1 MATLPP
7 ALTWWWWYWCWHVHY
22 VKLMR
27 VFLRPMQLMINTS
40 SCKYYCVRSCMYV
53 RAQVCD
59 TLPHMA
65 TVGRDSHGASHVCLP
80 HHPAFSG
87 HQITLLTH
95 CTACMVLFFIVGQ
108 SRRNIWVSWSKK
120 KTQLILKLFVA
131 ILVAKLCQ
139 KTKIAE
145 KKLHNN
151 HKLYILCT
159 DGCQV
164 RF

>member
-1 MATLPP
+1 
-7 ALTWWWWYWCWHVHY
+7 
-22 VKLMR
+22 
-27 VFLRPMQLMINTS
+27 MQLMINTS

-59 TLPHMA
+59 TLPIWQRWAGTHMVLVMSA
-65 TVGRDSHGASHVCLP
+65 LP

-95 CTACMVLFFIVGQ
+95 CTACMRLFFYCGTIKEKYLSILV
-108 SRRNIWVSWSKK
+108 KE
-120 KTQLILKLFVA
+120 KTQRILKLFVT
-131 ILVAKLCQ
+131 IPVAMLYQ

-145 KKLHNN
+145 KKLRNN
-151 HKLYILCT
+151 QRLYLISCT
-159 DGCQV
+159 EGCHV

>member
-1 MATLPP
+1 
-7 ALTWWWWYWCWHVHY
+7 
-22 VKLMR
+22 MR
-27 VFLRPMQLMINTS
+27 VFLGPMQLMINTS

-95 CTACMVLFFIVGQ
+95 CTACMVLFFLLWDNQGEIFEYLGQ
-108 SRRNIWVSWSKK
+108 RKRHNLYSNCFWYPGCKVVPKDKNCRE
-120 KTQLILKLFVA
+120 KT
-131 ILVAKLCQ
+131 
-139 KTKIAE
+139 T
-145 KKLHNN
+145 
-151 HKLYILCT
+151 
-159 DGCQV
+159 
-164 RF
+164 